1 MTSLIT
7 DTREYN
13 TSTSGEIHTM
23 LWYLYVMMTYTECA
37 CLDCFQ
43 TNSFVTNR
51 ETYSVE
57 LCDALLDEF
66 QSTSEKI

>member
-1 MTSLIT
+1 MTSPIT
-7 DTREYN
+7 DAREYN
-13 TSTSGEIHTM
+13 TSTSGEIHTI
-23 LWYLYVMMTYTECA
+23 LWYLYVAMTYRQGA

-43 TNSFVTNR
+43 TNGFVTNR